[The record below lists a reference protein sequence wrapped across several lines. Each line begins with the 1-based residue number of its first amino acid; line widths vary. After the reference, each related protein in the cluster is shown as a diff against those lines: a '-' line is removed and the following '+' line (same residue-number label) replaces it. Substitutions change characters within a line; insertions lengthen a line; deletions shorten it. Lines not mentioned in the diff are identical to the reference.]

1 MIKIKNNKMLGLGIT
16 EIVKKSIKKKYN
28 NIKKRSFRLKV
39 KIRGYSKSFKN
50 IIKRKKELLAKG

>member
-1 MIKIKNNKMLGLGIT
+1 MRKIKNNKMLDLGIT